1 MERHR
6 SIPYEKTSTLSAVSN
21 AVEIS
26 ARRRAHV
33 SKPVIPHSRP
43 ALGEAEAKAVA
54 EVVRGGWVAQ
64 GRQVAAFQHA
74 MAKVTGQA
82 QGVAV
87 SSGTAALYLALM
99 ALGIGSDDEV
109 VIPSYVCT
117 ALWHAVRLTGAKPVL
132 VDIES
137 ATYQSSQQAV
147 ARALSR
153 HTKALI
159 VPHMFGLPAEIEA
172 LKRHGIPLI
181 EDCAQ
186 TLGVTVRGK
195 PVGSTGELTVCSFY
209 ATKLLTA
216 GEGGMV
222 LGREE
227 SLVGRVRALRQYDEQ
242 DALDPAFNY
251 KMTDMQ
257 AALGLCQVA
266 RLEGFLARR
275 QAIAARY
282 HEAVRQTGV
291 TPPSAAPGLEHGY
304 FRYVVRLSRPVGPA
318 LDRAR
323 ALGIGCR
330 RPIYLPI
337 HRYLGLAGFPETDA
351 VWERALS
358 IPLYPAL
365 TDPEVDRIVAGL
377 PTILAG

>member
-1 MERHR
+1 MSE
-6 SIPYEKTSTLSAVSN
+6 L
-21 AVEIS
+21 
-26 ARRRAHV
+26 
-33 SKPVIPHSRP
+33 VIPHSRP
-43 ALGEAEAKAVA
+43 TLGETEAEAVA
-54 EVVRGGWVAQ
+54 AVVRGGWIAQ
-64 GRQVAAFQHA
+64 GNQVAAFERA

-87 SSGTAALYLALM
+87 SSGTSALYLALV

-132 VDIES
+132 VDIEP
-137 ATYQSSQQAV
+137 ATYQPSPQAV
-147 ARALSR
+147 ARALTR
-153 HTKALI
+153 RTKAVI
-159 VPHMFGLPAEIEA
+159 VPHMFGLPADVVTM
-172 LKRHGIPLI
+172 KSHGIPLI

-186 TLGVTVRGK
+186 TLGVTVRGT
-195 PVGSTGELTVCSFY
+195 PIGGTGELAVCSFY

-222 LGREE
+222 LGRDE
-227 SLVGRVRALRQYDEQ
+227 SLMSRVRALRQYDEQ
-242 DALDPAFNY
+242 DVLDQAFNY
-251 KMTDMQ
+251 KMTDIQ

-266 RLEGFLARR
+266 RLESFLARR
-275 QAIAARY
+275 RAIAARY
-282 HEAVRQTGV
+282 HDAVRQVGLM
-291 TPPSAAPGLEHGY
+291 PPSAASGLEHGY
-304 FRYVVRLSRPVGPA
+304 FRYVVRLPKPVDPA

-330 RPIYLPI
+330 RPVFRPI
-337 HRYLGLAGFPETDA
+337 HRYRGLSGFPGTDA
-351 VWERALS
+351 AWERALS

-365 TDPEVDRIVAGL
+365 TDHEVDRVVDAL

>member
-1 MERHR
+1 
-6 SIPYEKTSTLSAVSN
+6 VSG
-21 AVEIS
+21 
-26 ARRRAHV
+26 
-33 SKPVIPHSRP
+33 PFIPHSRP

-54 EVVRGGWVAQ
+54 EVVRGGWIAQ
-64 GRQVAAFQHA
+64 GRQVAAFEHA

-99 ALGIGSDDEV
+99 ALGTRAGDEV
-109 VIPSYVCT
+109 LIPSYVCT

-132 VDIES
+132 VDIEP
-137 ATYQSSQQAV
+137 ATCQPSPQSV
-147 ARALSR
+147 ARALTR
-153 HTKALI
+153 HTKAVI
-159 VPHMFGLPAEIEA
+159 VPHMFGLPSDMETF
-172 LKRHGIPLI
+172 KSHGIPLI

-186 TLGVTVRGK
+186 TLGVTAGGAS
-195 PVGSTGELTVCSFY
+195 VGSRGALTICSFY

-227 SLVGRVRALRQYDEQ
+227 SLIGRVRALRQYDEQ
-242 DALDPAFNY
+242 DVLDPAFNY

-257 AALGLCQVA
+257 AALGLSQVA
-266 RLEGFLARR
+266 RLESFLARR
-275 QAIAARY
+275 RAIAVRY
-282 HEAVRQTGV
+282 HEAVRQTGL
-291 TPPSAAPGLEHGY
+291 TPPSAPPGLEHGFY
-304 FRYVVRLSRPVGPA
+304 RYVIHLSGPVGPA

-330 RPIYLPI
+330 RPVYLPI
-337 HRYLGLAGFPETDA
+337 HRYVGLAGFPETDA

-365 TDPEVDRIVAGL
+365 TDHEIDRVVSAL
-377 PTILAG
+377 PAILGGSS

>member
-1 MERHR
+1 MSE
-6 SIPYEKTSTLSAVSN
+6 PF
-21 AVEIS
+21 
-26 ARRRAHV
+26 
-33 SKPVIPHSRP
+33 IPHSRP

-54 EVVRGGWVAQ
+54 EVVRGGWIAE
-64 GRQVAAFQHA
+64 GRQVAAFERA
-74 MAKVTGQA
+74 VAKVTGQA

-99 ALGIGSDDEV
+99 SLGIGSDDEV

-132 VDIES
+132 VDIEPT
-137 ATYQSSQQAV
+137 TYQPSPQAV
-147 ARALSR
+147 ARALTR
-153 HTKALI
+153 HTKAVI
-159 VPHMFGLPAEIEA
+159 VPHMFGLPADIGT
-172 LKRHGIPLI
+172 LKSHGIPVI

-186 TLGVTVRGK
+186 TMGVPVRGT
-195 PVGSTGELTVCSFY
+195 PVGGSGEMAICSFY

-227 SLVGRVRALRQYDEQ
+227 SLVSRVRTLRQYDQQ

-266 RLEGFLARR
+266 RLEGFLTRR
-275 QAIAARY
+275 RAIAARY
-282 HEAVRQTGV
+282 HEAVRQAGL
-291 TPPSAAPGLEHGY
+291 TPPVVPAGLEHGY
-304 FRYVVRLSRPVGPA
+304 FRYVVRLSNPVDSA
-318 LDRAR
+318 LDLAR
-323 ALGIGCR
+323 TLGIGCR
-330 RPIYLPI
+330 RPVYRPI
-337 HRYLGLAGFPETDA
+337 HRYMDLSSFPETDA
-351 VWERALS
+351 AWERALS

-365 TDPEVDRIVAGL
+365 TDHEVDRVVSAL
-377 PTILAG
+377 QAILAG

>member
-1 MERHR
+1 M
-6 SIPYEKTSTLSAVSN
+6 SGPF
-21 AVEIS
+21 
-26 ARRRAHV
+26 
-33 SKPVIPHSRP
+33 IPHSRP

-54 EVVRGGWVAQ
+54 EVVRGGWIAQ
-64 GRQVAAFQHA
+64 GRQVAAFEQA
-74 MAKVTGQA
+74 LAKVTGQA

-99 ALGIGSDDEV
+99 ALGTGAGDEV

-132 VDIES
+132 VDIEP
-137 ATYQSSQQAV
+137 ATCQPSPQSV
-147 ARALSR
+147 ARALTR
-153 HTKALI
+153 HTKAVI
-159 VPHMFGLPAEIEA
+159 VPHMFGLPTDIEPF
-172 LKRHGIPLI
+172 KSHGIPLI

-186 TLGVTVRGK
+186 TLGVTAGGAS
-195 PVGSTGELTVCSFY
+195 VGGRGEL
-209 ATKLLTA
+209 
-216 GEGGMV
+216 
-222 LGREE
+222 
-227 SLVGRVRALRQYDEQ
+227 RVRALRQYDEQ

-257 AALGLCQVA
+257 AALGLSQVA
-266 RLEGFLARR
+266 RLESFLARR
-275 QAIAARY
+275 RAIAVRY
-282 HEAVRQTGV
+282 HEAVRQAGL
-291 TPPSAAPGLEHGY
+291 TPPSAPPGLEHGY
-304 FRYVVRLSRPVGPA
+304 YRYVIRLSGAVGPA

-351 VWERALS
+351 AWERALS

-365 TDPEVDRIVAGL
+365 TDHEIDRVVSAL
-377 PTILAG
+377 PAILGGSS